1 MSDELSKECDSLL
14 ASTSI
19 LDHHYGIPDIT
30 KNHLKLT
37 SCNESTKLEKKYH
50 ELYGELSQKL
60 NKLAYFNKLDELNGQ
75 SVDKIEEQYHEIL
88 NNKLDKIPI
97 LEYSKGNEIS
107 KLKAIRN
114 YYELQIDNFKTR
126 LLLNN
131 YLQITLPI
139 LRTIHQLD
147 TGIATTELNISQN
160 LSTLYSIN
168 ERNTNANINKLIK
181 SYQELNKNNK
191 ELNNLAHS
199 ISNTLNNELQDKLKS
214 LNALNVNL
222 KEKHNALLEV
232 KGKQINEFLT
242 ESDDHI
248 YKKFNALVNEWTYIS
263 IICELLVGFIIS
275 LPIDWYQDKSLRKIL
290 FETEKLSLK
299 TSKYQLVI
307 NMNSLNNFKLEELYM
322 IDLDELDLNS
332 DTSNGN

>member
-1 MSDELSKECDSLL
+1 MSEELSRECDSLL
-14 ASTSI
+14 TSTSI

-37 SCNESTKLEKKYH
+37 NSNESTELEKKYH

-60 NKLAYFNKLDELNGQ
+60 NKLTYLNKLDELNGQ
-75 SVDKIEEQYHEIL
+75 SFDKIEEQYHEIL

-107 KLKAIRN
+107 KLKAIRK

-139 LRTIHQLD
+139 LRSIHQLD
-147 TGIATTELNISQN
+147 TGITTTELNISQN

-168 ERNTNANINKLIK
+168 ERNTNANVNKLIK
-181 SYQELNKNNK
+181 SYQELNKNNE

-199 ISNTLNNELQDKLKS
+199 ISNTINNELQSKLKD
-214 LNALNVNL
+214 LNAVNVTL
-222 KEKHNALLEV
+222 KEKHNTLLEL
-232 KGKQINEFLT
+232 KGEQINEFLS
-242 ESDDHI
+242 ESDDQI
-248 YKKFNALVNEWTYIS
+248 YKKFNALVNEWSYIS
-263 IICELLVGFIIS
+263 IICELLAGFVIS

-290 FETEKLSLK
+290 FETENLSLK
-299 TSKYQLVI
+299 TSKYQLII

-332 DTSNGN
+332 DISNDN

>member
-1 MSDELSKECDSLL
+1 MSEELSRECDSLL
-14 ASTSI
+14 TSTSI

-37 SCNESTKLEKKYH
+37 NSNESTELEKKYH

-60 NKLAYFNKLDELNGQ
+60 NKLTYLNKLDELNGQ

-107 KLKAIRN
+107 KLKAIRK

-139 LRTIHQLD
+139 LRSIHQLD
-147 TGIATTELNISQN
+147 TGITTTELNISQN

-168 ERNTNANINKLIK
+168 ERNTNANVNKLIK
-181 SYQELNKNNK
+181 SYQELNKNNE

-199 ISNTLNNELQDKLKS
+199 ISNTINNELQSKLKD
-214 LNALNVNL
+214 LNAVNVTL
-222 KEKHNALLEV
+222 KEKHNTLLEL
-232 KGKQINEFLT
+232 KGEQINEFLS
-242 ESDDHI
+242 ESDDQI
-248 YKKFNALVNEWTYIS
+248 YKKFNALVNEWSYIS
-263 IICELLVGFIIS
+263 IICELLAGFVIS

-290 FETEKLSLK
+290 FETENLSLK
-299 TSKYQLVI
+299 TSKYQLII

-332 DTSNGN
+332 DISNDN

>member
-1 MSDELSKECDSLL
+1 MSDELSRECDSLL
-14 ASTSI
+14 TSTSI

-37 SCNESTKLEKKYH
+37 SSNESTELEKKYH

-60 NKLAYFNKLDELNGQ
+60 NKLAYLNKLDELNGQ

-97 LEYSKGNEIS
+97 VEYAKGNEIS

-114 YYELQIDNFKTR
+114 YYELQIDNFKTE

-139 LRTIHQLD
+139 LRSIHQLD
-147 TGIATTELNISQN
+147 TGITTTELNISQN

-168 ERNTNANINKLIK
+168 ECNTNANVNKLIK
-181 SYQELNKNNK
+181 SYQELNKNND
-191 ELNNLAHS
+191 ELNKLAHS
-199 ISNTLNNELQDKLKS
+199 ISNTLNNELQSKLKS
-214 LNALNVNL
+214 LNALNVSL
-222 KEKHNALLEV
+222 KEKHNTLLEM
-232 KGKQINEFLT
+232 KGKQINEFLG
-242 ESDDHI
+242 ESDDKI
-248 YKKFNALVNEWTYIS
+248 YKKFNTLVNEWSYIS
-263 IICELLVGFIIS
+263 IMCEFLAGFLIS

-299 TSKYQLVI
+299 ISKYQLII
-307 NMNSLNNFKLEELYM
+307 NMNSLDNFKLEELYM
-322 IDLDELDLNS
+322 IDLDELDLTS
-332 DTSNGN
+332 DTSKDN

>member
-1 MSDELSKECDSLL
+1 MSEELSRECDSLL
-14 ASTSI
+14 TSTSI

-37 SCNESTKLEKKYH
+37 SSNESTELEKKYH

-60 NKLAYFNKLDELNGQ
+60 NKLTYLNKLDELNGQ

-139 LRTIHQLD
+139 LRSIHQLD
-147 TGIATTELNISQN
+147 TGITTTELNISQN

-168 ERNTNANINKLIK
+168 ERNTNANVNKLIK
-181 SYQELNKNNK
+181 SYQELNKNNE

-199 ISNTLNNELQDKLKS
+199 ISNTLNNELQSKLKS
-214 LNALNVNL
+214 LNAVNVTL
-222 KEKHNALLEV
+222 KEKHNTLLEL
-232 KGKQINEFLT
+232 KGEQINEFLS
-242 ESDDHI
+242 ESDDQI
-248 YKKFNALVNEWTYIS
+248 YRKFNALVNKWSYIS
-263 IICELLVGFIIS
+263 IICELLAGFVVS

-290 FETEKLSLK
+290 FETENLSLK
-299 TSKYQLVI
+299 TSKYQLII

-332 DTSNGN
+332 DTSNDN